1 MRRTAE
7 IAMSKLLIVEDDQ
20 DLLVL
25 IRDLMKREGHIVDL
39 ARNGTEAEAALKI
52 YVYDLVILDWMLP
65 DVAGIDVCKQYRV
78 KGGLANI
85 LMLTGKKTVEDKEA
99 GLDAGADDY
108 LTKPFHPKELSAR
121 VRALLRRPKQ
131 ISGAQITIGNLKLDT
146 RTSQVSRNG
155 ENITLV
161 PKEFSLLEFLARHKN
176 QSFTAEAILERVWG
190 SDSAASID
198 TVRTHIKTLRRKI
211 DGESPNSMIRTVR
224 GQGYKIEA
232 Q

>member
-1 MRRTAE
+1 
-7 IAMSKLLIVEDDQ
+7 MSKLLIVEDDQ

-65 DVAGIDVCKQYRV
+65 DVAGIDVCKQYRA

-85 LMLTGKKTVEDKEA
+85 LMLTGKKAVEDKEA

-131 ISGAQITIGNLKLDT
+131 IAGAQIAIGDLKLDT

-155 ENITLV
+155 QSIPLV
-161 PKEFSLLEFLARHKN
+161 PKEYSLLEFLCRHKN

-211 DGESPNSMIRTVR
+211 DGDGSDSMIRTVR

-232 Q
+232 